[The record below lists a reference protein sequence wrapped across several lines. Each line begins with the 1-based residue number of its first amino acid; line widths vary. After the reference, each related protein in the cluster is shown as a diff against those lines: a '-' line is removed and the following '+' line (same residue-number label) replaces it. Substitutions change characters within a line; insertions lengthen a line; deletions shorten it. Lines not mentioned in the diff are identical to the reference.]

1 MVRPHT
7 LQEIADALGVSR
19 ERVRQIE
26 RQALAKVK
34 ANLIRQGFEPDDCID
49 LRDDSWISNIG
60 W

>member
-7 LQEIADALGVSR
+7 LQEIAEELGVSR

-34 ANLIRQGFEPDDCID
+34 AFLIRQGYEPDDFIN
-49 LRDDSWISNIG
+49 LRD
-60 W
+60 

>member
-1 MVRPHT
+1 MTRPHT

-34 ANLIRQGFEPDDCID
+34 ANLIRQGYEPDDCIN
-49 LRDDSWISNIG
+49 LRDDS
-60 W
+60 

>member
-7 LQEIADALGVSR
+7 LQEIAEDLGVSR

-26 RQALAKVK
+26 RQALAKVR

-49 LRDDSWISNIG
+49 LRDDSNF
-60 W
+60 

>member
-7 LQEIADALGVSR
+7 LQEIAEEMGLSR

-34 ANLIRQGFEPDDCID
+34 AILIAQGYTLDDV
-49 LRDDSWISNIG
+49 LYSRE
-60 W
+60 

>member
-7 LQEIADALGVSR
+7 LQEIAEELGISR

-34 ANLIRQGFEPDDCID
+34 AILIRKGYDPDDFIN
-49 LRDDSWISNIG
+49 LRD
-60 W
+60 

>member
-7 LQEIADALGVSR
+7 LQEIAEELGVSR

-34 ANLIRQGFEPDDCID
+34 AYLLRQGYEPDDLID
-49 LRDDSWISNIG
+49 LRD
-60 W
+60 